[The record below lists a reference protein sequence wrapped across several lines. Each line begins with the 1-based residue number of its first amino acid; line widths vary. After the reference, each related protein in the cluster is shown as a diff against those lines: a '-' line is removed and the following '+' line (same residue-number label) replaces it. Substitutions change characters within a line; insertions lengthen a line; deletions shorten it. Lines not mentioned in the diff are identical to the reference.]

1 MGPACLP
8 AWPRSR
14 VRHAD
19 PYVRALAPNY
29 TGDQLRITASDQRHR
44 EDAPMTA
51 LHSIPLTLN
60 DGTETDFGRFKGDVV
75 LVVNVASQCGF
86 TPQYAGLEALHNK
99 FRGQGFQ
106 VLGVPCNQFAGQEP
120 GGDAEIA
127 EFCQRNF
134 GVTFPL
140 TVKANVRGRNQHP
153 LYTELTKFKTG
164 LLPGLVKWNF
174 EKFLVNR
181 DGEVVARFAPTVEPD
196 SAEVIDAVEQE
207 LG

>member
-1 MGPACLP
+1 MSNLP
-8 AWPRSR
+8 QTR
-14 VRHAD
+14 RHA
-19 PYVRALAPNY
+19 PLYP
-29 TGDQLRITASDQRHR
+29 
-44 EDAPMTA
+44 
-51 LHSIPLTLN
+51 IPLVLN
-60 DGTETDFGRFKGDVV
+60 DGTRTDFSQFKGKVV
-75 LVVNVASQCGF
+75 LVVNVASNCGF
-86 TPQYAGLEALHNK
+86 TPQYAGLEALYEK
-99 FRGQGFQ
+99 FRDRGFE

-120 GGDAEIA
+120 GTDRDIA
-127 EFCQRNF
+127 EFCERNF

-140 TVKANVRGRNQHP
+140 TAKADVRGRNQHP

>member
-1 MGPACLP
+1 
-8 AWPRSR
+8 
-14 VRHAD
+14 
-19 PYVRALAPNY
+19 
-29 TGDQLRITASDQRHR
+29 
-44 EDAPMTA
+44 MTS

-60 DGTETDFGRFKGDVV
+60 DGTETDFGRFRGQVV

-99 FRGQGFQ
+99 FREEGFS

-120 GGDAEIA
+120 GADAEIA
-127 EFCQRNF
+127 EFCERYF
-134 GVTFPL
+134 GVTVPV
-140 TVKANVRGRNQHP
+140 TTKAIVRGMNQHP
-153 LYTELTKFKTG
+153 LYAQLTKFKNG

-181 DGEVVARFAPTVEPD
+181 DGEIVARFAPTVEPD
-196 SAEVIDAVEQE
+196 SLEIIEAVQSA